1 MAKGT
6 KTGGR
11 TAGTPNRIS
20 AATRERIGEG
30 DPFGFLLDVMQ
41 GKPVERAAAKEGDA
55 PETVYPTLDQSISA
69 AATLS
74 HKLCPNA
81 REPHVAFELPA
92 MEGPQDSV
100 IAASAVLQAV
110 ARGELTPSEGNTV
123 ANVIDAHRRALETHE
138 LEKRIVA
145 LEGKSRA

>member
-55 PETVYPTLDQSISA
+55 PETVYPTLEA
-69 AATLS
+69 NP
-74 HKLCPNA
+74 KLV
-81 REPHVAFELPA
+81 E
-92 MEGPQDSV
+92 
-100 IAASAVLQAV
+100 
-110 ARGELTPSEGNTV
+110 
-123 ANVIDAHRRALETHE
+123 
-138 LEKRIVA
+138 
-145 LEGKSRA
+145 